1 MSLLADLQ
9 RSGTLRVVD
18 DALAQTLRR
27 LDPATPELVLAGA
40 ALASCAIGQ
49 GHAAFDPARPA
60 LLCNADIDWPS
71 HEDWRVALLTSRW
84 VSAPDINTDADSTRP
99 LVLENGLLYLRRYR
113 QYEYHLAVNLQRIA
127 AHAPAVMD
135 TDVIAVLFTS
145 LFPDAR
151 TGDAQARAAAL
162 ALVRSLLLVTGGP
175 GTGKTTTIARVLL
188 LLIAQARLRDLP
200 PLRIA
205 LAAPTGRAAER
216 MAQSVRNVAN
226 ALRMLPWMDATW
238 CDALPVTAQTLH
250 RLLGTIPGSP
260 QFHHHA
266 DNPLPFDVVI
276 VDEASMID
284 LPLMCKLT
292 DAIAPGSRLMLLGD
306 RDQLPSIEAGDVLA
320 AVTDAAGDPAVM
332 PASIATMLAP
342 LLGRIATSTPPQ
354 PSLAGDR
361 VHLQRGHRQSASLNL
376 APLASA
382 VRQGDADAS
391 VALLRDGALAG
402 VHWHEGLSDPLAT
415 PLRDTLLDSWR
426 AIAASADPASALS
439 QAAHLRLLTALRDG
453 AQGSIALN
461 VRIEEMLAGARH
473 APYFHGRLLLIGQ
486 NDYRQQ
492 LFNGDIG
499 VCWRQDNGDMTAWFA
514 GGNGVRGLH
523 PSALPAHDSAFAV
536 TVHKAQGSEFDNVC
550 VLLPR
555 QDARTL
561 SRELLYTAITR
572 ARQQLHLCTSE
583 TVLRATL
590 ARHVARVSGLARRL
604 SLPPR
609 HGV

>member
-1 MSLLADLQ
+1 MSLFADLQ
-9 RSGTLRVVD
+9 RSGALRVVD
-18 DALAQTLRR
+18 HALAQTLRR
-27 LDPATPELVLAGA
+27 LDPDTPELVLAGA

-60 LLCNADIDWPS
+60 LLCNADIGWPS
-71 HEDWRVALLTSRW
+71 HGDWIAELGNSRW
-84 VSAPDINTDADSTRP
+84 VSKPLLGASADPARP
-99 LVLENGLLYLRRYR
+99 LVLENGLIYLRRYR
-113 QYEYHLAVNLQRIA
+113 QYEFQLAGNLQRIA
-127 AHAPAVMD
+127 AQAPAVID
-135 TDVIAVLFTS
+135 TEVIASLFTS

-151 TGDAQARAAAL
+151 IGDAQARAAAL
-162 ALVRSLLLVTGGP
+162 ALAQSLLLVTGGP

-188 LLIAQARLRDLP
+188 LLIAQSHLLNLP

-216 MAQSVRNVAN
+216 MAQSVRNVAG
-226 ALRMLPWMDATW
+226 ALRMLPSIDAAW

-250 RLLGTIPGSP
+250 RLLGTLPGNP
-260 QFHHHA
+260 QFRHDA
-266 DNPLPFDVVI
+266 DNPLPFDVLI

-292 DAIAPGSRLMLLGD
+292 DAIAPGSRLVLLGD

-320 AVTDAAGDPAVM
+320 AVTDAAGDPAVV
-332 PASIATMLAP
+332 PAPIATMLAP
-342 LLGRIATSTPPQ
+342 LLGRIATSIPPQ
-354 PSLAGDR
+354 PLLAGHR
-361 VHLQRGHRQSASLNL
+361 VHLQRGHRQSASLDL

-382 VRQGDADAS
+382 VRQGDADAAM
-391 VALLRDGALAG
+391 ALLRDGALAG
-402 VHWHEGLSDPLAT
+402 VHWHEGLTDPLAA
-415 PLRDTLLDSWR
+415 PLRHSFLDSWR

-453 AQGSIALN
+453 AQGAQTLN
-461 VRIEEMLAGARH
+461 ARIEEALAGARH
-473 APYFHGRLLLIGQ
+473 ARYFHGRLLMIGQ

-499 VCWRQDNGDMTAWFA
+499 VCWRQDDGDVTVWFA
-514 GGNGVRGLH
+514 DGNGVRGFH
-523 PSALPAHDSAFAV
+523 PSALPAHDSAFAI

-561 SRELLYTAITR
+561 SRELLYTAMTR
-572 ARQQLHLCTSE
+572 ARHQLHLCTNE
-583 TVLRATL
+583 AILRATL
-590 ARHVARVSGLARRL
+590 ARHVTRISGLTRRL
-604 SLPPR
+604 ALP
-609 HGV
+609 V